1 MQHTPLASSPDV
13 LSLSLPFPFPPPPLH
28 AATVVMA
35 HVPLLLIS
43 RGEHHGV
50 DIIIILPCEV
60 VRLPSSSCLNALDP
74 LARYLDRGLSVS
86 FYSDT
91 YPNNFAEVR
100 ISSPPPV
107 VMILSFSEG
116 QKSLC
121 ILRAGTVEASVTQLH
136 FDFEQQDAVKLFT
149 HQNRPF
155 DYNYQP

>member
-1 MQHTPLASSPDV
+1 M
-13 LSLSLPFPFPPPPLH
+13 
-28 AATVVMA
+28 
-35 HVPLLLIS
+35 
-43 RGEHHGV
+43 
-50 DIIIILPCEV
+50 
-60 VRLPSSSCLNALDP
+60 LDP

-136 FDFEQQDAVKLFT
+136 FDFEQQDAVKGKEGGPSLLRR
-149 HQNRPF
+149 NRPF
-155 DYNYQP
+155 LRVLFRRTEIFLTKAAHNEHVIVSMHLCYNMLPNQSYWPKNNGQYFQYTVI